1 MPKFKA
7 YSTSQGIFTPIHLSH
22 QIQPGTFEYTLH
34 HIIDNLPDLS
44 ELENR
49 YNNDE
54 TGAPAYDPRILLKIV
69 LLGYSRGIISSRKI
83 AQACV
88 DNMVFR
94 ALSADTRPH
103 FTTIANFISTMDKA
117 TIQIFRD
124 VLVLCDERGLIG
136 KEMFAVDGC
145 KISSNASKE
154 WSGTKAELTR
164 KAEKMEKAIENLV
177 NRHYRADATGTEQEM
192 KERDEKYVSTLKKQM
207 KKLKSWLDDNNDKPG
222 KTGKPRKS
230 NVTDNDSAKM
240 KSSKGIIQ
248 GYSGIAAVDNKHQ
261 IITHAEAI
269 GHGSEQDTLQPM
281 IEGTEENF
289 SVIGKVDDISDSKWT
304 ADSGFH
310 NEANMKMLAEKQ
322 IDGYIADNQMRK
334 RDPLFKERDRY
345 KERHRKE
352 KAAFEGRNGLFKV
365 EDFIFADDMSHAIC
379 PAGKRL
385 YANGNNVTIGKFKA
399 HKFRGP
405 KEACKPCKLRTQCLR
420 NPDNPNGTR
429 QVSYFLGRT
438 EAGKNTFTEKMKR
451 KIDSAIGKF
460 IYSKR
465 LGTVEPVFANI
476 CSTLGMNRFTLR
488 GKEKVSNQWLMYCMT
503 HNLKKI
509 HRFAPILT

>member
-1 MPKFKA
+1 MAKYKA
-7 YSTSQGIFTPIHLSH
+7 YSTTQGILTPIHLSH

-34 HIIDNLPDLS
+34 HIVDNLPDLS

-49 YNNDE
+49 FNNDE

-69 LLGYSRGIISSRKI
+69 LLAYSRGIISSRKI

-117 TIQIFRD
+117 TIIIFRD
-124 VLVLCDERGLIG
+124 ILMICDERGLIG
-136 KEMFAVDGC
+136 REMFAVDGC

-154 WSGTKAELTR
+154 WSGTKAELAK

-177 NRHYRADATGTEQEM
+177 NRHYRSDATGTELEM
-192 KERDEKYVSTLKKQM
+192 KERDEKYITTLKKQM
-207 KKLKSWLDDNNDKPG
+207 KKLKKFLDDNDDKPG

-230 NVTDNDSAKM
+230 NVTDNDSATM
-240 KSSKGIIQ
+240 KSSRGMLQGFNGIT
-248 GYSGIAAVDNKHQ
+248 AVDDKRQ
-261 IITHAEAI
+261 VVVHAEAV
-269 GHGSEQDTLQPM
+269 GNGSEQDTLKPM

-289 SVIGKVDDISDSKWT
+289 SIIGKLEDISDSRWT

-310 NEANMKMLAEKQ
+310 NEANMKMLADKQ
-322 IDGYIADNQMRK
+322 IDGYVADNQMRK
-334 RDPLFKERDRY
+334 RDSLFKDRDRY
-345 KERHRKE
+345 KVRHRKE
-352 KAAFEGRNGLFKV
+352 KAAFEGRIGLFNV
-365 EDFIFADDMSHAIC
+365 DDFTFADDLSHAIC
-379 PAGKRL
+379 PAGKRM
-385 YANGNNVTIGKFKA
+385 YANGNNLTHGNFKI

-405 KEACKPCKLRTQCLR
+405 KTACRSCKLRTQCLR

-429 QVSYFLGRT
+429 QVSYFIGRS
-438 EAGKNTFTEKMKR
+438 EQGKNTFTEKMKR
-451 KIDSAIGKF
+451 KIDSAVGKF
-460 IYSKR
+460 IYGKR
-465 LGTVEPVFANI
+465 MGTVEPVFANI
-476 CSTLGMNRFTLR
+476 GNTLGMNRFTLR
-488 GKEKVSNQWLMYCMT
+488 GKSKVNAQWLMYCIV

-509 HRFAPILT
+509 HSFAPVQP